1 MVGETELQPCSLNC
15 LPTLM
20 HLELPSGSAPAK
32 RDNFAPGTPGFSA
45 GAQGFGLL
53 NFGVQGLAGI
63 PRPGYRIHDAALRD
77 GPLWFMVQPLRRWG
91 ASGFRNSRM

>member
-15 LPTLM
+15 LPPLM
-20 HLELPSGSAPAK
+20 HLELPSGGAPAK

-63 PRPGYRIHDAALRD
+63 PRPGKGSMMQRSGMVLC
-77 GPLWFMVQPLRRWG
+77 GSWFNP
-91 ASGFRNSRM
+91 